1 MNEVKGTISIL
12 IGLQNI
18 IYATAITASCMIV
31 HYLKT
36 KCPGA
41 QTLLDLIAMD
51 TCISQMAFLTSWV
64 CIINLGHFNGQANY
78 QVAEMLLAT
87 GVIIL
92 EWMVANCQ
100 SYIMI
105 NAILIFKPEWVNDLP
120 DEAFLMITRAF
131 VLIYTLTAKFLDAS
145 RSQNPKALE

>member
-18 IYATAITASCMIV
+18 IYATATTASCMIV
-31 HYLKT
+31 YYLKT
-36 KCPGA
+36 KCLGA

-87 GVIIL
+87 GEM

-120 DEAFLMITRAF
+120 DEAFLMITRALF
-131 VLIYTLTAKFLDAS
+131 T
-145 RSQNPKALE
+145 

>member
-1 MNEVKGTISIL
+1 MNELKGTISIL

-78 QVAEMLLAT
+78 LPGCRNVAGNWCDHPGMDGCKLS
-87 GVIIL
+87 IIH
-92 EWMVANCQ
+92 
-100 SYIMI
+100 
-105 NAILIFKPEWVNDLP
+105 NDQCN
-120 DEAFLMITRAF
+120 
-131 VLIYTLTAKFLDAS
+131 LDFQA
-145 RSQNPKALE
+145 

>member
-18 IYATAITASCMIV
+18 IYATATTASCMIV
-31 HYLKT
+31 YYLKT
-36 KCPGA
+36 KCLGA

-87 GVIIL
+87 KL
-92 EWMVANCQ
+92 LPRQ
-100 SYIMI
+100 SQ
-105 NAILIFKPEWVNDLP
+105 FE
-120 DEAFLMITRAF
+120 
-131 VLIYTLTAKFLDAS
+131 KFLCQLLFSTID
-145 RSQNPKALE
+145 E